1 MPESEVDLV
10 EIDETKLNE
19 LMEACR
25 TEYPNVPEYF
35 IYTLCVDHLMT
46 GQE

>member
-1 MPESEVDLV
+1 MPESEKELV

-19 LMEACR
+19 LMEICKS
-25 TEYPNVPEYF
+25 EYPNVPKYF
-35 IYTLCVDHLMT
+35 IYTLCVDNLMT